1 LGFLFPPFFF
11 SPSIFSSLN
20 NFFYHVFFNPTVDP
34 NFFWEPPTSPTPTYL
49 PPFFLSTH
57 LPPSCHP
64 PPSPFTSH
72 LHC

>member
-1 LGFLFPPFFF
+1 LGFFFPSFFF
-11 SPSIFSSLN
+11 RLTFFLLWTI
-20 NFFYHVFFNPTVDP
+20 FFYHVFFNPTLDP

-49 PPFFLSTH
+49 RPFFLSAH
-57 LPPSCHP
+57 LPTSRHP